1 MVLLER
7 SLISIK
13 GLDSKNFLQG
23 LITQDIEK
31 ALKEPCFSLMLNH
44 KGFIEFDFFIF
55 NIDDIFYID
64 IENTQAKKFIAKLKI
79 YKLKS
84 KVEITLLEDFKV
96 YAIFNQ
102 DFTKQEE
109 DLTLFADVRHKDLGL
124 RLITTRI
131 LKEESTLKDY
141 KQKRYTLAIAEGQE
155 IEPNKAVALEWGFEE
170 LNAICFN
177 KGCYLGQELITAS
190 KRKLVI
196 RKRLLSFS
204 FTKSCEIGD
213 KITNQN
219 GDKAGVVKYF
229 ANNYCLALVK
239 MSFKDGDLSLNSTKI
254 NLIVPS
260 HVVNYSLD

>member
-7 SLISIK
+7 SIISVK

-23 LITQDIEK
+23 LITQDINK
-31 ALKEPCFSLMLNH
+31 AFKEPCFSLMLNH
-44 KGFIEFDFFIF
+44 KGFVEFDFFIF
-55 NIDDIFYID
+55 NIDDVFYID
-64 IENTQAKKFIAKLKI
+64 IESTQAKKFMLKLKM

-102 DFTKQEE
+102 SYKKQAD
-109 DLTLFADVRHKDLGL
+109 DLTIFEDARHKNLGL
-124 RLITTRI
+124 RLVTKAT
-131 LKEESTLKDY
+131 LQEENTLKDY

-196 RKRLLSFS
+196 RKRLLAFS
-204 FTKSCEIGD
+204 FAESCEIGD
-213 KITNQN
+213 KIINQN
-219 GDKAGVVKYF
+219 NEKAGVVKHF
-229 ANNYCLALVK
+229 SDNYCLALIK
-239 MSFKDGDLSLNSTKI
+239 MSFKDDDLSLNGTKI
-254 NLIVPS
+254 NLIIPS